1 MSRMLWTI
9 CTLAAV
15 MIVANLAMRLAAHR
29 DAPNLMGRWKSWR
42 SEMQI
47 SRDGDFFAITIN
59 NPNGLLGG
67 NYSGKFLDGA
77 IHVSG
82 PLAPLCGEIRVF
94 RNAQKLEF
102 CGEEFERPRNQRNL
116 P

>member
-1 MSRMLWTI
+1 VRRKMNRMLWTI

-15 MIVANLAMRLAAHR
+15 IIVANLVMRLAGHR
-29 DAPNLMGRWKSWR
+29 DAPNLIGRWKSWH

-47 SRDGDFFAITIN
+47 SRDGDFLAITIN

-82 PLAPLCGEIRVF
+82 PLAPLCGEIRFF
-94 RNAQKLEF
+94 RDPQKLEF
-102 CGEEFERPRNQRNL
+102 CGEEFERPRN
-116 P
+116 